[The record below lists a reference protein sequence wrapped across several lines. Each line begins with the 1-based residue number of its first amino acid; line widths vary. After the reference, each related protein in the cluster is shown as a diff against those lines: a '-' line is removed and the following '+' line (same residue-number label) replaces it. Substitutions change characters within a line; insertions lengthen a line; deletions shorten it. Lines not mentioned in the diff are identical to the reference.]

1 MAKNRDHY
9 EAFVDDENFEAYI
22 ARKRKNDCFGN
33 HLELQAMSE
42 MFARTIEVYVY
53 KVSLPPPT
61 TNTVHRHARRAGSS
75 INDHPSF
82 QPLCARLHL
91 VVACNLHPATTMT
104 LSRKLHLL

>member
-61 TNTVHRHARRAGSS
+61 TNTLHRRAPPCTAVQGAQEAASPTTPLFNLCAHGSIS
-75 INDHPSF
+75 WWLATCIL
-82 QPLCARLHL
+82 QPL
-91 VVACNLHPATTMT
+91 
-104 LSRKLHLL
+104 